1 VTANLSV
8 AIGVLA
14 LALQTP
20 TPVASP
26 KPTPAVP
33 AATPAGPPATQGAAT
48 APRPGA
54 LVFTVLSEK
63 GEPLTGAIVSMRG
76 VTERA
81 GTTGPDGTVTLQNIP
96 PGAQRAR
103 ISRDGFITLEKE
115 VTVRAAAR
123 TPAEAVL
130 SFAPPPP
137 APPPTPTPTPTPT
150 PNPTPITSAGT
161 PGTPKMVN
169 IPDLAEQMLKDTQ
182 PFVGRQLGCSGLL
195 ETTLIVARENVASHR
210 HADVDEML
218 YLVAGDATLT
228 INDKDQTIAAG
239 WFGLVPRGMPH
250 ALTRRGRNPMVFL
263 LVHSGKPCEVT
274 K

>member
-26 KPTPAVP
+26 KPTPTAP
-33 AATPAGPPATQGAAT
+33 AAPPATQGTAA
-48 APRPGA
+48 ARPGA
-54 LVFTVLSEK
+54 LVVTVLNEK
-63 GEPLTGAIVSMRG
+63 GEPLTGATVSMRG

-96 PGAQRAR
+96 AGTQRAR

-115 VTVRAAAR
+115 VTIRSAAR

-130 SFAPPPP
+130 SAAAPPP
-137 APPPTPTPTPTPT
+137 APSPTPSPTPT
-150 PNPTPITSAGT
+150 PNPTPTTSSGT
-161 PGTPKMVN
+161 PGTMKMVN
-169 IPDLAEQMLKDTQ
+169 IPELAEQMLRDTQ
-182 PFVGRQLGCSGLL
+182 PSVSRQLGCSGLL

-263 LVHSGKPCEVT
+263 LVHSGKPCDTT